1 MLLLSFVSFKYKFLK
16 LCFIYELTLYFC
28 NSNSTKENTVD
39 RKRGS
44 TLKVWMYCT
53 YCSHSGLL
61 INKSRDGSL
70 ASCSVLDSCEVH
82 YQEKRKIRPQV
93 MHDFSQMELR
103 FPFQVTSK
111 TELRTKCCDWS
122 FHDLFL
128 SVPFSNCTFESMS
141 WTANVCSVLL
151 KGNANLCSSLFI
163 YFYKLIPVST
173 EIITSF

>member
-61 INKSRDGSL
+61 INKSWDGSL

-82 YQEKRKIRPQV
+82 YQEKRQIRPQV
-93 MHDFSQMELR
+93 THDFSQMELR
-103 FPFQVTSK
+103 FPSYFPSKLLPRLNYGQNAVTEASMI
-111 TELRTKCCDWS
+111 
-122 FHDLFL
+122 FF
-128 SVPFSNCTFESMS
+128 SV
-141 WTANVCSVLL
+141 
-151 KGNANLCSSLFI
+151 SLFQIAHLIQWVELLMFVLSSWWVMPI
-163 YFYKLIPVST
+163 YAAVCLFIF
-173 EIITSF
+173 IN